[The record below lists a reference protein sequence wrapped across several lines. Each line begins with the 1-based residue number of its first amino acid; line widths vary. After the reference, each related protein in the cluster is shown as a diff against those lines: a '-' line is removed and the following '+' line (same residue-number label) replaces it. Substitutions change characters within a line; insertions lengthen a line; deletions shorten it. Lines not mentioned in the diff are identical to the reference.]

1 MIDRARVA
9 VAGAGGP
16 VAAARQARRREG
28 CRWRCI
34 GGGGDGSMARTVM
47 AREWRWWWLRRRYGG
62 SEGGGGAWGR
72 GLRASWCEVV
82 ARPAV
87 ASAMMAR
94 ADEVR
99 AVGMAAAGLATAATV
114 PVSMVAASQWWQG
127 RRWRRWCWR
136 ERRWREESR
145 CLAWPH
151 PRQPSPRHPSALGT
165 RRPPTRRQKR
175 PPSRHRRPVLPTSGW
190 RCGYRAWQGAAK
202 SGSTPRVGRLPPADT
217 GHPLGPCGRLRGVR
231 PPENSFFLVPLA
243 RRPHRRAIAACG
255 NQGFDASRS
264 ADQ

>member
-1 MIDRARVA
+1 VIDRARVA

-28 CRWRCI
+28 CRRRCI

-47 AREWRWWWLRRRYGG
+47 AREWRWRWLRRRYGG
-62 SEGGGGAWGR
+62 SEGGGGAWER

-87 ASAMMAR
+87 ARAMG
-94 ADEVR
+94 V
-99 AVGMAAAGLATAATV
+99 AAAGLATAATV

-151 PRQPSPRHPSALGT
+151 PRQPSPRQPSALGT

-202 SGSTPRVGRLPPADT
+202 SGSTPRVGRLHPADT

-231 PPENSFFLVPLA
+231 PPENSFFFLPLA

>member
-1 MIDRARVA
+1 M
-9 VAGAGGP
+9 
-16 VAAARQARRREG
+16 
-28 CRWRCI
+28 
-34 GGGGDGSMARTVM
+34 
-47 AREWRWWWLRRRYGG
+47 
-62 SEGGGGAWGR
+62 
-72 GLRASWCEVV
+72 
-82 ARPAV
+82 
-87 ASAMMAR
+87 
-94 ADEVR
+94 
-99 AVGMAAAGLATAATV
+99 ATAATV

-151 PRQPSPRHPSALGT
+151 PRQPSPRQPSALGT

-202 SGSTPRVGRLPPADT
+202 SGSTPRVGRLHPADT

-231 PPENSFFLVPLA
+231 PPENSFFFYHSLAGLIGGRSQPVATKGSTRAGQPTSRKGVGKGNAPVATRYNDRAPDPLWQLLHA
-243 RRPHRRAIAACG
+243 IPYKRRQHGACSPMTHSFFIDFSSM
-255 NQGFDASRS
+255 NTRS
-264 ADQ
+264 VESVILDITLSV